1 MKSRYLLPTV
11 LIVIGLGFGFAG
23 GYYYKGL
30 NQQKQF
36 NEMRNGAGQR
46 GGIAIPSGGPARNIN
61 GFNSIDGEII
71 SNDDK
76 SVTVKLN
83 DGSTKIIF
91 FSESTVYSNFQEA
104 KKEDLKT
111 GIKISVFGK
120 SNSDGCVTA
129 NRIQLNP
136 IIKDE

>member
-1 MKSRYLLPTV
+1 MKSRYLLPIV
-11 LIVIGLGFGFAG
+11 LIVIGLGVGFAG
-23 GYYYKGL
+23 GYYFKSF

-61 GFNSIDGEII
+61 GFNSIDGEVI

-76 SVTVKLN
+76 SVTVKLG
-83 DGSTKIIF
+83 DESTKIIF
-91 FSESTVYSNFQEA
+91 FSESTIYSNFQEA
-104 KKEDLKT
+104 KKEDLKI

-120 SNSDGCVTA
+120 SNSDGSVTA

>member
-1 MKSRYLLPTV
+1 MKSKYLLPTV

-23 GYYYKGL
+23 GYYFKGF

-36 NEMRNGAGQR
+36 NEMRNGVGQR
-46 GGIAIPSGGPARNIN
+46 GGIAMPSGGPARNMN
-61 GFNSIDGEII
+61 GLNSIEGEII
-71 SNDDK
+71 SIDDE
-76 SVTVKLN
+76 SLTVKLM

-91 FSESTVYSNFQEA
+91 FSESTTYSNFQEA

-120 SNSDGCVTA
+120 TNIDNSVTA
-129 NRIQLNP
+129 QRIQIGLADP
-136 IIKDE
+136 K

>member
-1 MKSRYLLPTV
+1 MKSKYLLPTV

-23 GYYYKGL
+23 GYYFKGF

-36 NEMRNGAGQR
+36 NEMRNGVGQR
-46 GGIAIPSGGPARNIN
+46 GGIAMPSGGPARNMN
-61 GFNSIDGEII
+61 GLNSIEGEII
-71 SNDDK
+71 SIDDE
-76 SVTVKLN
+76 SLTVKLM

-91 FSESTVYSNFQEA
+91 FSESTTYSNFQEA

-120 SNSDGCVTA
+120 TNIDNSVIA
-129 NRIQLNP
+129 QRIQIGLVDP
-136 IIKDE
+136 K